1 MEFNKEKY
9 ITLKENITLVSK
21 DYVTSDEINKFSEHI
36 DIKVSN
42 FNPTIMV
49 YGVYNAGK
57 STLLNA
63 LFGINEMAKTN
74 DVPETCEVK
83 DYNYKGYTIYDTP
96 GINAPIE
103 HQKVTEEHLKKCE
116 LILFVLSNDASF
128 EESYIYE
135 RIGEIIKSKKPIL
148 IVLNNKSGID
158 MNSTN
163 AQAEII
169 KINQHLSTICDKNG
183 IEKAETKVDISFVDA
198 KTALEGKIEQEKE
211 LIDES
216 KILLLEQKIDNLMES
231 AGINEVENGLNIF
244 ISDYINKTLKI
255 IDSKIDNPEMKKTQ
269 EMITYLEKLKQQLK
283 LELKQIATDSVSIA
297 TKNLFELMLN
307 RNEKNINNMIEKTTY
322 EIAEQINQRIKQIQD
337 ELKLKIN
344 QFEVELK
351 EISLKNPNFNI
362 DLNVENSSTVSTNSS
377 DATKG
382 AIVAVGSVA
391 VNLIPPVIPV
401 GPVPVPARALAQIAL
416 ALYTAFSGSDGARAK
431 AQAQLDEKRQMQL
444 SAKNQSDEF
453 SLKYNNQLNTDIYNK
468 IEEVFSG
475 LLSGFI
481 DLSNKLD
488 NQNEELLK
496 NKRELQ
502 FILNNLNKY

>member
-9 ITLKENITLVSK
+9 ITLKENVKSVIK
-21 DYVTSDEINKFSEHI
+21 DYVTSAEINQFAEHI

-148 IVLNNKSGID
+148 IVLNNKSAID
-158 MNSTN
+158 INSTN
-163 AQAEII
+163 AQAEIT
-169 KINQHLSTICDKNG
+169 KVNQHLSTICDKNG

-198 KTALEGKIEQEKE
+198 KTALEGKIEQEQE

-216 KILLLEQKIDNLMES
+216 KILFLEQKIDKLMGS
-231 AGINEVENGLNIF
+231 SGINEVENGLNIF
-244 ISDYINKTLKI
+244 ISDYINKTLNI
-255 IDSKIDNPEMKKTQ
+255 IDSKINNPEMKKTQ
-269 EMITYLEKLKQQLK
+269 EMITYLEKLKQQLQI
-283 LELKQIATDSVSIA
+283 ELKQMASDSVAIA

-307 RNEKNINNMIEKTTY
+307 RNEKDINNLIEKITH
-322 EIAEQINQRIKQIQD
+322 EIAEQINQRMRQIQD

-344 QFEVELK
+344 QFEVELR
-351 EISLKNPNFNI
+351 EISLKNPDLNI
-362 DLNVENSSTVSTNSS
+362 NLNVENLSAVSTSSS

-382 AIVAVGSVA
+382 AIVAAGGVA
-391 VNLIPPVIPV
+391 VNFIPPVVPV
-401 GPVPVPARALAQIAL
+401 GGIPIPARALAQIAL
-416 ALYTAFSGSDGARAK
+416 ALYTAFSGSDEARAK

-453 SLKYNNQLNTDIYNK
+453 SLKYNNQLNTDIQNK
-468 IEEVFSG
+468 IEELFSG
-475 LLSGFI
+475 LLTGFI
-481 DLSNKLD
+481 NLSNTLD
-488 NQNEELLK
+488 NQNEKLLNDK
-496 NKRELQ
+496 KELQ
-502 FILNNLNKY
+502 NLLSKLN

>member
-169 KINQHLSTICDKNG
+169 KINQHLSTICDENK

-216 KILLLEQKIDNLMES
+216 KILLLEQKIDRLMGS

-255 IDSKIDNPEMKKTQ
+255 IDSKIENPEMKKTQ

-283 LELKQIATDSVSIA
+283 LELKQIATDSVAIA

-307 RNEKNINNMIEKTTY
+307 RNEKDISTLIEKTTY
-322 EIAEQINQRIKQIQD
+322 EIAEKINQRIRQIQD

-362 DLNVENSSTVSTNSS
+362 DLNLENSSTVSTNSS

-391 VNLIPPVIPV
+391 VNFIPPVIPV
-401 GPVPVPARALAQIAL
+401 GPVPIPARALAQIAL

-453 SLKYNNQLNTDIYNK
+453 SLKYNNQLNTDINNK

-488 NQNEELLK
+488 NQNKELLK